1 MALRFEPKHS
11 DDAGKVRRRGDL
23 IVGLVNNMPDAAI
36 ETTERQFAELV
47 REAAPDVAVRLK
59 LFSIP
64 EVPRAARMRAEI
76 AGRYRDIAELWDAPV
91 DALIVTGTEPRAE
104 ALQDEPY
111 WPALRQLVT
120 WARDNTISTIWSC
133 LAAHAAVLE
142 ADGIERRLLSDKLFG
157 VFDCDVASAHSLT
170 SAVRSPVSAP
180 HSRLNDLPESELIAG
195 GYDILTRS
203 TATGADAFVKAEGR
217 SLFVFFQG
225 HPEYEADTLAREYR
239 RDVGRFLR
247 GERDRFPAAPQGY
260 FNTEARRVVDAFR
273 ERAIADPRDDLI
285 AEFPMTALE
294 GKLENTWRRSSV
306 GLLRNWMTYLQE
318 RQAERQTRLS
328 PLRRSQRNVRPIGN
342 VTAAAKRS
350 AIR

>member
-1 MALRFEPKHS
+1 MPLRFEPKHS
-11 DDAGKVRRRGDL
+11 DAAGKLRRRGDL
-23 IVGLVNNMPDAAI
+23 VVGLVNNMPDAAI
-36 ETTERQFAELV
+36 EATERQFAELI
-47 REAAPDVAVRLK
+47 REAAPDVTVGLK

-64 EVPRAARMRAEI
+64 QVPRAAHVRAEL
-76 AGRYRDIAELWDAPV
+76 AGRYRNIAELWDAPV

-104 ALQDEPY
+104 VLQDEPY
-111 WPALRQLVT
+111 WPVFRQLVA

-142 ADGIERRLLSDKLFG
+142 ADGIERRLLPDKLFG
-157 VFDCDVASAHSLT
+157 VFDCDVAAAHSLT

-203 TATGADAFVKAEGR
+203 AATGADAFVKEEGR

-247 GERDRFPAAPQGY
+247 GERNHFPAAPHGY
-260 FNTEARRVVDAFR
+260 FNDAAQKLVDAFLA
-273 ERAIADPRDDLI
+273 RAIADPHDDPV
-285 AEFPMTALE
+285 ADFPMTALE
-294 GKLENTWRRSSV
+294 GKLDHTWRRSSV
-306 GLLRNWMTYLQE
+306 GVFRNWMTYLKHRKVEQ
-318 RQAERQTRLS
+318 RTRLS
-328 PLRRSQRNVRPIGN
+328 PLPRSRRNAPLIGN
-342 VTAAAKRS
+342 VSATPKRS